1 MFYVKIHKSESGN
14 IAAVCDEDL
23 LGKTFTSNGLKI
35 NVSEYFLK
43 GRKNDKEFISGV
55 LNNCCSAN
63 LVGKNAIDLA
73 TELGIISK
81 ENIILV
87 EGVPHAVAFLIWG

>member
-14 IAAVCDEDL
+14 IVAVCDEDL
-23 LGKTFTSNGLKI
+23 LGKTFSSDGLKI
-35 NVSEYFLK
+35 NVSEYFFK
-43 GRKNDKEFISGV
+43 DMKKDKDFVSNV
-55 LNNCCSAN
+55 LNSCYSAN

-73 TELGIISK
+73 TELRIISQ

-87 EGVPHAVAFLIWG
+87 EGVPYAVVF